1 MEAVSRQ
8 IAVNHH
14 AIFHQEYMQ
23 SLTKLVVWAGLE
35 PSQRTANKRYERT
48 RGGGEGVLA
57 TAAVATSVV
66 RVSEIKKRAQ
76 SLFEKLIYAGQAGTS
91 LLEKG

>member
-1 MEAVSRQ
+1 MNA
-8 IAVNHH
+8 H
-14 AIFHQEYMQ
+14 A
-23 SLTKLVVWAGLE
+23 
-35 PSQRTANKRYERT
+35 
-48 RGGGEGVLA
+48 GGGGVLA

-76 SLFEKLIYAGQAGTS
+76 SLLKKLIYAAAGQAAS

>member
-8 IAVNHH
+8 IAINHH

-35 PSQRTANKRYERT
+35 PSQRTANKRYERA
-48 RGGGEGVLA
+48 RGGGGVLA

-76 SLFEKLIYAGQAGTS
+76 SLLKKLIYAAAGQAAS